1 MNTKK
6 LKELR
11 RACGK
16 TQRQVS
22 IECDITQETVYA
34 LENGRSGNPTLETLK
49 RLAECYGVGI
59 ADLLDEQGKENA

>member
-1 MNTKK
+1 MNGKR

-11 RACGK
+11 HQKGM
-16 TQRQVS
+16 TQRQVA

-59 ADLLDEQGKENA
+59 ADLLVD

>member
-1 MNTKK
+1 MNGKR

-11 RACGK
+11 HQKGM
-16 TQRQVS
+16 TQRQVA

-49 RLAECYGVGI
+49 RLAKCYGVGI
-59 ADLLDEQGKENA
+59 ADLLDEQKKENA